1 MGGTEFV
8 FPPEWRDK
16 AYKLDEIDVMSAS
29 EVIPLPKASFGDL
42 HMLLAVLGQIIFVS
56 SLNS

>member
-1 MGGTEFV
+1 MDGTEFV

-16 AYKLDEIDVMSAS
+16 AYKIGGIDVVSAS

-42 HMLLAVLGQIIFVS
+42 HMLLAVWG
-56 SLNS
+56 